1 MEDFKIYSIRTV
13 FKRLNSIQIRF
24 YQMEFTRSAIKVNKL
39 SCTLYAYIRRF
50 YVQFLPIYNSRLLTV
65 IPI

>member
-39 SCTLYAYIRRF
+39 SCTLYT
-50 YVQFLPIYNSRLLTV
+50 YVDFTFSFFQFTTVVYLL
-65 IPI
+65 

>member
-24 YQMEFTRSAIKVNKL
+24 YQMEFTRSAIKVNNL
-39 SCTLYAYIRRF
+39 SCTLYS
-50 YVQFLPIYNSRLLTV
+50 YVEFTFSFF
-65 IPI
+65 